1 MSEQIVSKQIA
12 SKQLLVVVGLIV
24 AAWVAL
30 AVPAPASRGGHV
42 TADEPQYL
50 LTAISL
56 GEDRDLDIDDELDAE
71 RFRVFHNA
79 NLPVQTKVLDDGSQV
94 SPHDPLLPVVLAGP
108 TLVGGWVAAK
118 LTLAV
123 LAGILAAV
131 LVWTAVRRFAV
142 PTSVAVVGVLAFACT
157 PPLAFYGTQ
166 VYPELP
172 AALAVAL
179 AIAALTGPLGRRGV
193 LLAASCVVALPWF
206 SVKYAP
212 VALALAACLLARRRS
227 VAVIAGLGVM
237 AGVFVAAHLA
247 WYGGLTPYAT
257 GDHFV
262 GGEFTATG
270 SDPDYFGRSIRLAG
284 LLLDRDFGLAAW
296 QPAFLLA
303 VPAAVALV
311 TRRPR
316 GWLVLGLPFV
326 AGWLNA
332 TFVAFTMHGWWWPG
346 RQTVVVLPC
355 VVLAVTWWA
364 ARTQMVA
371 RVLVGL
377 GAFGASVY
385 ACLVAQAVLGDL
397 KLIVSFESVS
407 HPLVRAW
414 QWVLPDYRVLTARDW
429 ALHAVWLA
437 AIAATVL
444 RPRLSLVRPRIQGA
458 TTR

>member
-1 MSEQIVSKQIA
+1 M
-12 SKQLLVVVGLIV
+12 SKQLLAVVGLIV

-30 AVPAPASRGGHV
+30 AVPAPASRGGRV

-56 GEDRDLDIDDELDAE
+56 GEDRDLDISDELGAQ
-71 RFRVFHNA
+71 RFREFHEA
-79 NLPVQTKVLDDGSQV
+79 NLPVQTKVLEGGSQV
-94 SPHDPLLPVVLAGP
+94 SPHDPLLPALLAGP
-108 TLVGGWVAAK
+108 MLAGGWVAAK
-118 LTLAV
+118 LTLAA
-123 LAGILAAV
+123 LAGILAVV
-131 LVWTAVRRFAV
+131 LVWTAVARFAV
-142 PTSVAVVGVLAFACT
+142 AVPVAVVGVLAFAVA

-193 LLAASCVVALPWF
+193 LLAGSSIVVLPWL
-206 SVKYAP
+206 SVKYGP

-227 VAVIAGLGVM
+227 WAIVAGLG
-237 AGVFVAAHLA
+237 ATAAVFVVAHLA

-262 GGEFTATG
+262 GGELTAVG
-270 SDPDYFGRSIRLAG
+270 SNPDYFGRSIRLVG

-303 VPAAVALV
+303 IPAAAALV
-311 TRRPR
+311 SRRPR
-316 GWLVLGLPFV
+316 GWTMLAAPFV
-326 AGWLNA
+326 AGWFNA

-346 RQTVVVLPC
+346 RQTVVVLPA

-364 ARTQMVA
+364 ASSPAVT
-371 RVLVGL
+371 RVLAVL
-377 GAFGASVY
+377 GVFGASVY
-385 ACLVAQAVLGDL
+385 GWLVAQSVLGDL
-397 KLIVSFESVS
+397 KLIVTFESVS
-407 HPLVRAW
+407 YPLVRVW
-414 QWVLPDYRVLTARDW
+414 RWVLPDYRDLTARDW

-437 AIAATVL
+437 VIAAAAFW
-444 RPRLSLVRPRIQGA
+444 PRLSFVRPRTRPRIQGA
-458 TTR
+458 TIR